1 MLESVAAIMNV
12 ETSPVEPNASG
23 SSAVDIVIPV
33 YANEGQVRA
42 CLSSVLAHHNE
53 RQGDIV
59 VVNDC
64 SPEPAIHQYLTELAD
79 QALITLLTN
88 DQNEGFIVSCNR
100 GAAVHPDN
108 DFVLLNADTE
118 VHDNWLDRM
127 VSHVKPGT
135 KVASVTPFSNNATIA
150 SYPTGATK
158 PETDEA
164 VPIAAID
171 QAMVSAN
178 AGSSVELPTA
188 IGFCMFVSRE
198 AWRIT
203 GGFDKRYGRGYGEEN
218 EFCLAT
224 AALGWRHLLA
234 CDVFVYHAGGGSFG
248 VESMRR
254 KAEAQKILD
263 QRYG

>member
-1 MLESVAAIMNV
+1 MLEGIARIMSD
-12 ETSPVEPNASG
+12 EASPVDQQTSV

-53 RQGDIV
+53 SQGDIV

-64 SPEPAIHQYLTELAD
+64 SPEPAIHQYLAALAD

-118 VHDNWLDRM
+118 VHGNWLDRM
-127 VSHVKPGT
+127 VSHVEPGA
-135 KVASVTPFSNNATIA
+135 KVATVTPFSNNATIA

-158 PETDEA
+158 PETDEDCA
-164 VPIAAID
+164 DCGHRSGDGIC
-171 QAMVSAN
+171 
-178 AGSSVELPTA
+178 E
-188 IGFCMFVSRE
+188 CRFVSGAAHGDWVLYVRV
-198 AWRIT
+198 ARSLAY
-203 GGFDKRYGRGYGEEN
+203 YGR
-218 EFCLAT
+218 F
-224 AALGWRHLLA
+224 R
-234 CDVFVYHAGGGSFG
+234 
-248 VESMRR
+248 
-254 KAEAQKILD
+254 
-263 QRYG
+263 

>member
-1 MLESVAAIMNV
+1 MLEGIARIMRDEASRVDQQTSV
-12 ETSPVEPNASG
+12 
-23 SSAVDIVIPV
+23 SSAVNIVIPV

-53 RQGDIV
+53 MQGDIV

-64 SPEPAIHQYLTELAD
+64 SPEPAVHQYLAALAD

-88 DQNEGFIVSCNR
+88 EQNEGFIVSCNR

-118 VHDNWLDRM
+118 VHGNWLDRM
-127 VSHVKPGT
+127 VSHVEPGAQ
-135 KVASVTPFSNNATIA
+135 VATVTPFSNNATIA
-150 SYPTGATK
+150 SYPAGATT
-158 PETDEA
+158 PTNEVE

-171 QAMVSAN
+171 RAMASAN

-203 GGFDKRYGRGYGEEN
+203 SGFD
-218 EFCLAT
+218 
-224 AALGWRHLLA
+224 
-234 CDVFVYHAGGGSFG
+234 
-248 VESMRR
+248 
-254 KAEAQKILD
+254 
-263 QRYG
+263 QR